1 MIDADLGVLPE
12 WMAGQEDAD
21 RNDILFERRLRED
34 TEADKEPQIHTI
46 KCVSANVQ
54 RSHENTTQLLE
65 RYRDHD
71 VICVQEIYWGRIKQ
85 VVSTSSKKGDLYEE
99 TVSH

>member
-1 MIDADLGVLPE
+1 MAGLGDAD
-12 WMAGQEDAD
+12 Q
-21 RNDILFERRLRED
+21 NDILSKRGGAPPDVHVVPED
-34 TEADKEPQIHTI
+34 TEADKELQTHTI
-46 KCVSANVQ
+46 KCVSANMQ

-71 VICVQEIYWGRIKQ
+71 VICIQEIYWGRIKQ